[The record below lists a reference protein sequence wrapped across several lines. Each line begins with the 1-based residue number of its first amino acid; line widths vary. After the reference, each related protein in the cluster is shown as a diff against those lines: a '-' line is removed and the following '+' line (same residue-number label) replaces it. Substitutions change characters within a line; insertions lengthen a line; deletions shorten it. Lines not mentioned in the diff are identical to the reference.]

1 MKKTIKNLLCAT
13 AAIMLSFS
21 LAACNHS
28 EPAEDPKTLL
38 ENANEKMKKLDSLSM
53 DMDISINMEMS
64 GTDSEGYSLD
74 MPIQMTVQMA
84 GMQDDLMYH
93 MNMETSMFGSN
104 VSTEQ
109 TYYDGT
115 VYTAIYSFGE
125 ELKDYIKNAADAK
138 DAVQKTIGKFFK
150 TAFKTSGK
158 YAYDPHLKPDD
169 FEWCGAIHTNTEHIH
184 AHLIF
189 FEKEKKFSK
198 KGSNEKSYWT
208 ALHPKLEKENINNYR
223 FYVSNYVLQNQIDY
237 EKRDL
242 FLDAFKDNFN
252 NESTIDI
259 IRKHALRMDDCN
271 VKQYA
276 RLTDKNK
283 KIVKDCYDELLK
295 FNPDLRK
302 KKDDFER
309 QLDMFEQRYNKIN
322 EANKIKRVEDF
333 KEKRM
338 EDIFNRNANSILKV
352 MIQSRKI
359 KKLKKDYKT
368 NRSSNYRYYPND
380 PKLIRAKAIEIR
392 QNERQHEKDVNN
404 LIKILSSVDYWDF
417 NYQDLSMQIG
427 TMRD

>member
-1 MKKTIKNLLCAT
+1 MDYKGNIFNVDYHLYYDKNYIPDSIDEANLLNKSNWARGRSIDYIKSHCDKTNSNFIDYASNEEKT
-13 AAIMLSFS
+13 TGLFNGEKDLSK
-21 LAACNHS
+21 
-28 EPAEDPKTLL
+28 AEIK
-38 ENANEKMKKLDSLSM
+38 AFKKKLK
-53 DMDISINMEMS
+53 
-64 GTDSEGYSLD
+64 
-74 MPIQMTVQMA
+74 A
-84 GMQDDLMYH
+84 
-93 MNMETSMFGSN
+93 
-104 VSTEQ
+104 
-109 TYYDGT
+109 YDGT

-198 KGSNEKSYWT
+198 KGSNEKTYWT

-223 FYVSNYVLQNQIDY
+223 FYVSKYVLQNQIDY

-259 IRKHALRMDDCN
+259 IRKHALRMDDFN

-380 PKLIRAKAIEIR
+380 TKLIRAKAIEIR
-392 QNERQHEKDVNN
+392 ENEYQHDKDVKN
-404 LIKILSSVDYWDF
+404 LINILSSVDYWNF
-417 NYQDLSMQIG
+417 NYQDLSTQIE
-427 TMRD
+427 TLRD